1 MFLFNFILSLDYIFA
16 LFVGIA
22 MYDNKFGIKIKKN

>member
-16 LFVGIA
+16 FVGMV